1 MLFLRQST
9 ASQNVLIGPFVDST
23 DGVTAETALTISNTD
38 IRLSKN
44 GANIV
49 AKNSGGGT
57 HDENGWYQITLDAT
71 DTNTVGRLQ
80 VHVNET
86 GALPVWA
93 EFQVLEEDIYD
104 ALFDSGANAFNS
116 SAQVAVASLAASSIT
131 AAAIASNAITSA
143 KIAADAIGASQIAAD
158 AIGSSELA
166 TTAVAEIADAVWDE
180 AQSGHTTAGTFGEL
194 ATEIADILVDTSTT
208 IPGQITGLNDPTAA
222 AIADAVWDEA
232 QSGHVAAGSFG
243 EIATEIA
250 SILED
255 TGTTL
260 PATLT
265 TIDTVVDAI
274 LVDTAE
280 IGAAGA
286 GLTGIPW
293 NAAWDAE
300 VQSEVNDG
308 LVALGLDHL
317 VSASVAGTDVTDNS
331 IFARL
336 VSSSAT
342 ADWDTFVQTTDSLQA
357 IRDRGDAAW
366 AGGGSAPTAAE
377 VADAVWDEAQ
387 SGHTTAGTF
396 GEMATEVASILADT
410 NELQSD
416 DVPGLIAALNDPTA
430 AAIADAV
437 WDEAQSGHTTAG
449 TFGEIATEIASI
461 LEDTGTTL
469 PGQITGLNDPTAAAI
484 ADAVWDE
491 AQSAHVAAGSFGEMA
506 TEVAAILVDT
516 GTTLPGS
523 LATVDANVDAILIDT
538 GTTIPAQITGLN
550 DLSAAQVNAEV
561 VDVLTVDAH
570 AEPTGVPT
578 ANESIGDK
586 IGYLFMMARNQ
597 VTVTSS
603 KKVFFDDSG
612 TAEFEKDLSD
622 DGTTYTET
630 EANAP

>member
-180 AQSGHTTAGTFGEL
+180 AQSGH
-194 ATEIADILVDTSTT
+194 
-208 IPGQITGLNDPTAA
+208 
-222 AIADAVWDEA
+222 
-232 QSGHVAAGSFG
+232 VAAGSFG

-366 AGGGSAPTAAE
+366 AGGGGAPTAAE